1 LVILDAQSVIPYLV
15 DRGVITSAT
24 DARAEQLA
32 GGYINQVFRISSPA
46 GELVVK
52 QALEQSRR
60 TILQADIARAHAEV
74 AAMRAVQRYLENQA
88 PTPVVLDED
97 VENFVCVMSAAPRD
111 ARLYHDE
118 LLAGRSYPDAARS
131 LGVYAAQLHGS
142 TRCDAAVASE
152 FELNPGFK
160 LRDQSIRS
168 VAATNPDLKGR
179 IEALLDR
186 NLTLREALV
195 DYDITP
201 KNVLVHSRGIT
212 KLDFECAQF
221 GDPAFDMGIVLGHF
235 MLYALARPRW
245 ATALLEAGAAF
256 QEGYAAANGPV
267 SPEFVRRSA
276 EYGAIMM
283 LGRVVGDLV
292 LDFCADSIS
301 ETVTVARR
309 ILDDPPDDA
318 DTLLALAAP
327 SAPTVAAPEPTP

>member
-1 LVILDAQSVIPYLV
+1 LVILDAELVIPYLV
-15 DRGVITSAT
+15 ERRVMGGAT
-24 DARAEQLA
+24 DASAEQLA
-32 GGYINQVFRISSPA
+32 GGYINQVFRVTGPA

-74 AAMRAVQRYLENQA
+74 AAMRAVQRYLDNHA

-97 VENFVCVMSAAPRD
+97 RENFVCVMTAAPRD

-118 LLAGRSYPDAARS
+118 LLAGRTHPTAARA
-131 LGVYAAQLHGS
+131 LGVYAAELHGR
-142 TRCDAAVASE
+142 TRGDAGAAKEFAS
-152 FELNPGFK
+152 NPGFK

-168 VAATNPDLKGR
+168 AGAAHPDLKGR
-179 IEALLDR
+179 IEALLDQ

-221 GDPAFDMGIVLGHF
+221 GDPAFDVGIVLGHF
-235 MLYALARPRW
+235 MLYALARPGW
-245 ATALLEAGAAF
+245 AGPILRAGKAF
-256 QEGYAAANGPV
+256 EEGYASVLGPV
-267 SPEFVRRSA
+267 SGDFARRGA
-276 EYGAIMM
+276 EYAAVMI
-283 LGRVVGDLV
+283 LGRVAGDLV
-292 LDFCADSIS
+292 LDFCTDSIT
-301 ETVTVARR
+301 ETVAVARR
-309 ILDDPPDDA
+309 ILDDPPDDP

-327 SAPTVAAPEPTP
+327 PAAPVAAAG